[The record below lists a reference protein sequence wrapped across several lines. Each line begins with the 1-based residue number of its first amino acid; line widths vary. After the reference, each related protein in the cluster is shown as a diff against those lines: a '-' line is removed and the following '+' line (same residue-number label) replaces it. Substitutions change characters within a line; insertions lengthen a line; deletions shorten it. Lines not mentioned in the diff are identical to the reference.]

1 MADFDTT
8 KIKQNTPELTYATPK
23 AMPGKFSNLGAAA
36 AIADSLTQGATT
48 LDKNMTIS
56 QASELASS
64 LADDYEL
71 SSRTGQQNLLT
82 DKRNLE
88 SDLVKDPGNQKII
101 DELSVITNKLE
112 SAREQGIISS
122 YEFERR
128 ILKETQDLSASN
140 PAYVDEIAAR
150 VNKTLGNEG
159 TLDLL
164 ARDAALEKT
173 NQDLQ
178 SKEFSRITK
187 YLNENKSIS
196 TLGLSMEDIVT
207 TYQIEMNK
215 DRKRNI
221 INEILSDTKLSK
233 SVKKAQVRQE
243 IDSLGGPAKEATN
256 IIKSVASELN
266 VLVDKVNAGILKPE
280 DARRQKN
287 VIIDEY
293 RGVVNNLATIMDDD
307 ETYKAVYTETM
318 ARLKQIQEETET
330 TMTGKSLKE
339 FLDNQVSIISTR
351 QELNLLKQG
360 GMSKEMS
367 QLKNE
372 AIKSYLFNIK
382 ELGATFTQEMRK
394 QMLDEIMIMSSAGT
408 VLSPNSIGM
417 LGFKQNPEVA
427 FNQMNLMTPIFEKM
441 IGLNNGTE
449 IQTTDIEFSYF
460 NNIFATSQS
469 QTDSNTRF
477 DVSKNLLNRLA
488 NMNDNDTKT
497 NVVDFMLKPGRSS
510 WETNL
515 QTELQWFKS
524 TSLKNAIDNGVKADQ
539 IGINEDGIF
548 NANTYQGNV
557 FAEELNTAFELQMKH
572 PRSSGKVNKENAIEF
587 YKQFKEAGL

>member
-1 MADFDTT
+1 M
-8 KIKQNTPELTYATPK
+8 N
-23 AMPGKFSNLGAAA
+23 
-36 AIADSLTQGATT
+36 
-48 LDKNMTIS
+48 
-56 QASELASS
+56 
-64 LADDYEL
+64 
-71 SSRTGQQNLLT
+71 
-82 DKRNLE
+82 
-88 SDLVKDPGNQKII
+88 
-101 DELSVITNKLE
+101 
-112 SAREQGIISS
+112 
-122 YEFERR
+122 FERR

-178 SKEFSRITK
+178 SKEFSKITK
-187 YLNENKSIS
+187 YLNEKKSIS

-215 DRKRNI
+215 DRKRNV

-318 ARLKQIQEETET
+318 ARLKQIQEETEK
-330 TMTGKSLKE
+330 TMTGKPLKE
-339 FLDNQVSIISTR
+339 FLDNQVGIISAK
-351 QELNLLKQG
+351 QELHLLRQG
-360 GMSKEMS
+360 GVSKEMS
-367 QLKNE
+367 QLRNE
-372 AIKSYLFNIK
+372 AIKNYQFMIK
-382 ELGATFTQEMRK
+382 ELDSTFTQEMRK

-469 QTDSNTRF
+469 QTDSNIRF

-497 NVVDFMLKPGRSS
+497 NVLDFMLKPGRSS

-515 QTELQWFKS
+515 QKELQWFKS

-572 PRSSGKVNKENAIEF
+572 PLSSGKVNKENAIEF